1 VPEWRPTLTSA
12 NTDRRPRRTFDMNQ
26 RAPRN
31 DVALPQHQ
39 IGRGSQLLAT
49 ASDVDDARFRV
60 LLAKPGNGLAD
71 LGRIFQ
77 PVGAQAERSEAG
89 EAAAYLCRPGRDL
102 LDRLDQR
109 LRLERLCKIGNAAGF
124 DRGHVNSGTVIG
136 GDVNNW
142 QGNARRLETMPQF
155 DSGFVVQV
163 DVENHATCRIEIVVV
178 LELFGGRKQNAFITV
193 MT

>member
-1 VPEWRPTLTSA
+1 MPEWRPTLTSA

-26 RAPRN
+26 RAPHN

-77 PVGAQAERSEAG
+77 LVGAQPNGRKPPSRSLTPNSCSYFL
-89 EAAAYLCRPGRDL
+89 AAAFASTPHQRDKYLQIRMMP
-102 LDRLDQR
+102 
-109 LRLERLCKIGNAAGF
+109 
-124 DRGHVNSGTVIG
+124 TV
-136 GDVNNW
+136 
-142 QGNARRLETMPQF
+142 PQ
-155 DSGFVVQV
+155 
-163 DVENHATCRIEIVVV
+163 
-178 LELFGGRKQNAFITV
+178 
-193 MT
+193 M